1 MMSIQPINCKFAVM
15 EKNGFG
21 TVGLFILG
29 GLGFILIAL
38 MVGKLLR
45 PYRPNE
51 EKLTTYESG
60 EDPINNA
67 WGQFNLRF
75 YIIALVFILFEVELV
90 FLFPWAVVFADVDLI
105 TVTNGLWGWFSLI
118 ETGVF
123 IIILSV
129 GLAYV
134 WMNGMLTWLR
144 PRVPISSFSSK
155 VPKKLYDQINKK
167 YS

>member
-1 MMSIQPINCKFAVM
+1 M
-15 EKNGFG
+15 EINGFG
-21 TVGLFILG
+21 TVGLFIFG

-38 MVGKLLR
+38 IVGKLLR
-45 PYRPNE
+45 PHRPNE

-60 EDPINNA
+60 EDPIYNA

-105 TVTNGLWGWFSLI
+105 AITNGLWGWFSLI
-118 ETGVF
+118 ETGIF
-123 IIILSV
+123 ILILSV

-144 PRVPISSFSSK
+144 PRVHISSFSSK
-155 VPKKLYDQINKK
+155 VPKKLYNQINKK

>member
-1 MMSIQPINCKFAVM
+1 M
-15 EKNGFG
+15 EINGFG

-38 MVGKLLR
+38 MVGKVLR
-45 PYRPNE
+45 PNRPNE

-60 EDPINNA
+60 EDPVNNA

>member
-1 MMSIQPINCKFAVM
+1 M
-15 EKNGFG
+15 EINGFG
-21 TVGLFILG
+21 IVGLFILG

-90 FLFPWAVVFADVDLI
+90 FLFPWAVVLADVDLI

-123 IIILSV
+123 ILILSV

-155 VPKKLYDQINKK
+155 IPKKLYDQINKK

>member
-1 MMSIQPINCKFAVM
+1 MGI
-15 EKNGFG
+15 NGFG

-105 TVTNGLWGWFSLI
+105 TVTNGLWGWLSLI
-118 ETGVF
+118 EMVIF
-123 IIILSV
+123 
-129 GLAYV
+129 
-134 WMNGMLTWLR
+134 
-144 PRVPISSFSSK
+144 
-155 VPKKLYDQINKK
+155 DQILWFYEN
-167 YS
+167 SCFRCWTFGTNSS

>member
-1 MMSIQPINCKFAVM
+1 M
-15 EKNGFG
+15 EINGFG

-29 GLGFILIAL
+29 GLGFILTAL

-45 PYRPNE
+45 PDRPNE

-118 ETGVF
+118 ETGIF
-123 IIILSV
+123 ILILSV

-144 PRVPISSFSSK
+144 PRVHISSFSSK
-155 VPKKLYDQINKK
+155 VPKKFYNQINKK

>member
-1 MMSIQPINCKFAVM
+1 M
-15 EKNGFG
+15 
-21 TVGLFILG
+21 
-29 GLGFILIAL
+29 
-38 MVGKLLR
+38 
-45 PYRPNE
+45 
-51 EKLTTYESG
+51 
-60 EDPINNA
+60 
-67 WGQFNLRF
+67 RF

>member
-1 MMSIQPINCKFAVM
+1 VNI
-15 EKNGFG
+15 NGFG
-21 TVGLFILG
+21 TVGLFVLG
-29 GLGFILIAL
+29 GLGFILMAL
-38 MVGKLLR
+38 MLGKLLR
-45 PYRPNE
+45 PNRPNE

-90 FLFPWAVVFADVDLI
+90 FLFPWAVVFADADLI
-105 TVTNGLWGWFSLI
+105 LATDGLWGWFSLI
-118 ETGVF
+118 ETGIF
-123 IIILSV
+123 ILILAV

-134 WMNGMLTWLR
+134 WANGMLTWIR
-144 PRVPISSFSSK
+144 SDGSMAIFSSK
-155 VPKKLYDQINKK
+155 VPKKLYDQINQK

>member
-1 MMSIQPINCKFAVM
+1 M
-15 EKNGFG
+15 EINGFG

-29 GLGFILIAL
+29 GLGFILTAL

-45 PYRPNE
+45 PDRPNE

-105 TVTNGLWGWFSLI
+105 AVTNGLWGWFSLI
-118 ETGVF
+118 ETGIF
-123 IIILSV
+123 ILILSV

-144 PRVPISSFSSK
+144 PRVHISRFSSK
-155 VPKKLYDQINKK
+155 VPKNFYNQINKK

>member
-1 MMSIQPINCKFAVM
+1 M
-15 EKNGFG
+15 EINGFG

-144 PRVPISSFSSK
+144 PRVPITSFSSK